1 MAGLGLGRWGLAQW
15 QWWQIQSRIETK
27 AALELDIEECR
38 RTLRELEEQARGVRI
53 VESANGTFVVLPP
66 GTETDWTVGDKAAVK
81 LPDREQRMTELERQL
96 SEALQSLAAQYERE
110 QKRQAELV
118 GGLRKQLRQLDAQV
132 AALAADYRQIAG
144 DYRKIADALSRLS
157 KR

>member
-1 MAGLGLGRWGLAQW
+1 
-15 QWWQIQSRIETK
+15 
-27 AALELDIEECR
+27 
-38 RTLRELEEQARGVRI
+38 
-53 VESANGTFVVLPP
+53 
-66 GTETDWTVGDKAAVK
+66 
-81 LPDREQRMTELERQL
+81 MTELERQL

-118 GGLRKQLRQLDAQV
+118 GGLQKQLRQLDAQV